1 MAMKI
6 WAKIDGMPGSAT
18 ESGRDDWCELR
29 GFSHEM
35 VYPFDMQ
42 DMSGTSEPK
51 HGAVTL
57 WKAIDKSSPKIYE
70 ALAKKSQVAS
80 VEIEFERD
88 NPNDGKT
95 EVYYT
100 MKLEDCRVI
109 YARPHVPNS
118 QEITDQS
125 LPHMD
130 QVGFAYRKI
139 NWTWKSG
146 GQVPTTFDFND
157 PNS

>member
-1 MAMKI
+1 MAMKVFM
-6 WAKIDGMPGSAT
+6 KIEGMPGSAT
-18 ESGRDDWCELR
+18 ESGREDWSLLR
-29 GFSHEM
+29 GFSHEL

-51 HGAVTL
+51 HGAVTIL
-57 WKAIDKSSPKIYE
+57 KAIDKASPKIYE
-70 ALAKKSQVAS
+70 ALAKKIQVAS
-80 VEIEFERD
+80 VELEFERD

-95 EVYYT
+95 EVYST

-109 YARPHVPNS
+109 YARPHIPNS
-118 QEITDQS
+118 QELNELS

-130 QVGFAYRKI
+130 KVGFAYRKI

-146 GQVPTTFDFND
+146 GQVPTTFDFDD
-157 PNS
+157 PNA

>member
-1 MAMKI
+1 MAMKVFV
-6 WAKIDGMPGSAT
+6 KIDGMPGSST
-18 ESGRDDWCELR
+18 EAKREDWSEVRL
-29 GFSHEM
+29 FDHEM

-51 HGAVTL
+51 HGAVTI

-70 ALAKKSQVAS
+70 ALAKKSKIAS
-80 VEIEFERD
+80 VELEFERD

-95 EVYYT
+95 EVYYS

-109 YARPHVPNS
+109 VARPYIPGPGEACE
-118 QEITDQS
+118 QT

-130 QVGFAYRKI
+130 KVGFAYRKI
-139 NWTWKSG
+139 NWTWISG

-157 PNS
+157 PNV

>member
-1 MAMKI
+1 MAMKVFI
-6 WAKIDGMPGSAT
+6 KVKDMPGSST
-18 ESGRDDWCELR
+18 ESGREEWSEVR

-51 HGAVTL
+51 HGAVKI
-57 WKAIDKSSPKIYE
+57 WKAIDKASPKIYE
-70 ALAKKSQVAS
+70 ALAKKSKVG
-80 VEIEFERD
+80 EIDIEFERD

-100 MKLEDCRVI
+100 IHLEDCRVI
-109 YARPHVPNS
+109 YARPHIPTTAEKN
-118 QEITDQS
+118 EQS

-130 QVGFAYRKI
+130 EVGYAYRKI

-146 GQVPTTFDFND
+146 GQVPTTFDFDD
-157 PNS
+157 PNA